1 MLTAPPLL
9 RRSKPPPPQTKMM
22 KLLTLSCVVA
32 VAAAQSSLA
41 ANATDIV
48 KTPNPAWSRSPHM
61 APGMENEKGHVDVGG
76 LPAPVEGQ
84 VPASPGVYRKA
95 NIHSR
100 MPSGTDELI
109 KNDPNDNRTEAEKR
123 PLLANPAVVL
133 MPEGPS
139 AYNSSGASASW
150 WGLGLGVA
158 ETG

>member
-1 MLTAPPLL
+1 
-9 RRSKPPPPQTKMM
+9 M
-22 KLLTLSCVVA
+22 KLLTLSCLVA
-32 VAAAQSSLA
+32 VAEGMSSLA

-109 KNDPNDNRTEAEKR
+109 KNDPNVRIVFSTCATRMKVQNVIGQWRNFLCK
-123 PLLANPAVVL
+123 VVGKL
-133 MPEGPS
+133 TS
-139 AYNSSGASASW
+139 Q
-150 WGLGLGVA
+150 
-158 ETG
+158 